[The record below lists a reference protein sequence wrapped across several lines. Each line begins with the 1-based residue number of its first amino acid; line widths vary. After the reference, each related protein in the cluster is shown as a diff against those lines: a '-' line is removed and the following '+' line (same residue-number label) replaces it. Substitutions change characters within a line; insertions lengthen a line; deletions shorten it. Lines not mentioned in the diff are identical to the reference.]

1 MKLFRHLVALAITF
15 SIAACA
21 PSANDLALKLG
32 AQPNDALELRGAEIK
47 EITTSDDA
55 AVLRSTTAT
64 LQDLGFTVTESAP
77 QAGVLAGTKARN
89 AATVGGVAG
98 AIVLG
103 VLFGASAMQYDKSQQ
118 INVTFV
124 LSPGSA
130 PDRRIARVS
139 FDRYITNNKGVL
151 WRTELVADPKI
162 YQEFYSQ
169 LDKAM
174 LLEKGAG
181 S

>member
-1 MKLFRHLVALAITF
+1 
-15 SIAACA
+15 
-21 PSANDLALKLG
+21 
-32 AQPNDALELRGAEIK
+32 
-47 EITTSDDA
+47 
-55 AVLRSTTAT
+55 
-64 LQDLGFTVTESAP
+64 
-77 QAGVLAGTKARN
+77 
-89 AATVGGVAG
+89 
-98 AIVLG
+98 
-103 VLFGASAMQYDKSQQ
+103 MQYDKSQQ